1 MKILFL
7 FTYNKGLLS
16 DFFMDLGQQLIEDG
30 HEVKVYSLKE
40 HPGKYKVGSLEIIVE
55 EKGGYVSD
63 YFQIFKCIKEISPD
77 VIISNFSYANP
88 SMLAGKILNIKRNI
102 VWVHSLKKHG
112 DPGHYVIIIKRQFYK
127 LADKII
133 VNSHILEKELKEVF
147 HVRGSKIIPIPF
159 WSNIQEVKPKLIEI
173 EETRDQF
180 LIGCPGRFTIIKNQ
194 QVIIKAIASAKAN
207 ASKELKFY
215 LAGDG
220 PNRKNLEIQVSE
232 LNLREEVNFLGV
244 LSAGQMVDFYNKMDL
259 IILPSLFE
267 SFGLVFIEALSLGI
281 PVLVSERFGALDF
294 VDKENT
300 EVKQIL
306 FDPEDPEAL
315 AQKIADIV
323 SLESI
328 DRNFYK
334 TLYREHFKKEKIYR
348 EVLEVLIE

>member
-40 HPGKYKVGSLEIIVE
+40 HPGRYKVGSIEIIVE
-55 EKGGYVSD
+55 KKGGYGSD
-63 YFQIFKCIKEISPD
+63 YFRIFRSINEISPD

-88 SMLAGKILNIKRNI
+88 SMLAGKILKIKRNI

-112 DPGHYVIIIKRQFYK
+112 DPGHYVIMIKRQFYK

-133 VNSHILEKELKEVF
+133 VNSCILEKELKEVF
-147 HVRGSKIIPIPF
+147 HVKGSKIIPIPF
-159 WSNIQEVKPKLIEI
+159 WSNIQEVKPNLIAI
-173 EETRDQF
+173 GETSDQF

-194 QVIIKAIASAKAN
+194 QVIITALASAKAN

-220 PNRKNLEIQVSE
+220 PNRKNLEMQVSK
-232 LNLREEVNFLGV
+232 LNLGEEVNFLGV
-244 LSAGQMVDFYNKMDL
+244 LSAGQMVDFYKKMDL
-259 IILPSLFE
+259 IVLPSLFE

-281 PVLVSERFGALDF
+281 PVLVSDRFGALDF
-294 VDKENT
+294 VNKENKD
-300 EVKQIL
+300 VKEIL

-315 AQKIADIV
+315 ANKISDIV
-323 SLESI
+323 GQKRI
-328 DRNFYK
+328 DRDFYK
-334 TLYREHFKKEKIYR
+334 TLYTEHFKKEKIYR
-348 EVLEVLIE
+348 EVLDVLIE